1 MNDKEIRFTK
11 GFLCLIAMALDGVMR
26 FSSVKTSTLNLK
38 KVSSFVNSRNKPSR
52 LQLTVRLN

>member
-26 FSSVKTSTLNLK
+26 FSSVKTSTLI
-38 KVSSFVNSRNKPSR
+38 NSRNKRSR